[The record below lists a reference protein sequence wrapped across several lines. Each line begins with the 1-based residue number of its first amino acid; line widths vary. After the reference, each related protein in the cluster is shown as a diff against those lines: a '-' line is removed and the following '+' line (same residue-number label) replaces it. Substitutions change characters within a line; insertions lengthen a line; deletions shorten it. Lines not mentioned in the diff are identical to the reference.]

1 MKEQNM
7 KKNKK
12 SRKSI
17 WIAIAVLILVLVV
30 IFTSFRNQAPTDVKT
45 YTIEKGKIELLALAT
60 GKLTSSNE
68 DRIKLNGSVTD
79 TLVALGDVVAKGDI
93 LGEYTR
99 QSSTNS
105 LYAPVSGVVTEVPSA
120 LGSTLTIAGSNQY
133 KMVIQVPETEL
144 KRVSLGQYAEVYV
157 SATDQTFYGS
167 VTKIN
172 QVATIMGPQ
181 STFGVTL
188 SFDGDTTKVRV
199 GMSAVSKMQLEG
211 YGDYYVHGKLEAAQE
226 TRVTIDGSLT
236 KLDVKIGDT
245 VNKNQKLGEYQSSL
259 KTNVKVVAT
268 RDGIVTSIPS
278 GLSTGFVIADP
289 DALELTVDIT
299 ETDIHKLSLGQ
310 SADIYIEA
318 IDRHFE
324 GSIDKI
330 AYVGN
335 TNLDYTT
342 YPVTLEFDEADASVF
357 LGMSGSAS
365 IVTNTKENILI
376 VPFEAIVTEGTQR
389 YLVSAEWLENS
400 RRPQSEYYLPVETGL
415 ADAFF
420 VEVIGADLEGQE
432 VLIIE
437 KTSLFPIIANQ

>member
-1 MKEQNM
+1 M

-12 SRKSI
+12 SRKPL
-17 WIAIAVLILVLVV
+17 WIALIVLTLVLV
-30 IFTSFRNQAPTDVKT
+30 IILMNFRNQAPSNVKT

-68 DRIKLNGSVTD
+68 DRIKLSGSVTD
-79 TLVALGDVVAKGDI
+79 TLVALGDVVNKGDI

-105 LYAPVSGVVTEVPSA
+105 LYAPVSGIVTEVPSA
-120 LGSTLTIAGSNQY
+120 LGSTLTIAGSSQY
-133 KMVIQVPETEL
+133 KMVIQLPETEL

-157 SATDQTFYGS
+157 SAIDQTFYGS

-172 QVATIMGPQ
+172 QVATIMGGQ

-188 SFDGDTTKVRV
+188 SFDANTDKIRV

-236 KLDVKIGDT
+236 KLDVKLGDS

-259 KTNVKVVAT
+259 KTNVKIVAT
-268 RDGIVTSIPS
+268 RDGIITSIPG

-299 ETDIHKLSLGQ
+299 ETDIHKLTLGQ
-310 SADIYIEA
+310 KADIYIEA

-324 GSIDKI
+324 GSIVKI

-342 YPVTLEFDEADASVF
+342 YPVTLEFDKADARVF

-365 IVTNTKENILI
+365 IITNTKENILV

-400 RRPQSEYYLPVETGL
+400 RRPQSEYYLPIETGL
-415 ADAFF
+415 ADAFY
-420 VEVIGADLEGQE
+420 VEVIGADLEGKD

-437 KTSLFPIIANQ
+437 KTSLFPIIGNQ

>member
-1 MKEQNM
+1 M

-12 SRKSI
+12 SRNSL
-17 WIAIAVLILVLVV
+17 WIFLGLIVLVLAV
-30 IFTSFRNQAPTDVKT
+30 IFMSFRNQAPTDVKT

-79 TLVALGDVVAKGDI
+79 TLVALGDVVSKGDI

-133 KMVIQVPETEL
+133 KMVIQLPETEL
-144 KRVSLGQYAEVYV
+144 KRVSLGQYAEIYV
-157 SATDQTFYGS
+157 SAIDQTFYGS

-172 QVATIMGPQ
+172 QVATILGPQ

-188 SFDGDTTKVRV
+188 SFDGDTSKVRV

-211 YGDYYVHGKLEAAQE
+211 YGDYFVHGKLEAAQE

-236 KLDVKIGDT
+236 KIDVKVGDVVT
-245 VNKNQKLGEYQSSL
+245 KNQKLGEYQSSL
-259 KTNVKVVAT
+259 KTNVKIVAT
-268 RDGIVTSIPS
+268 RDGIITSIPS

-289 DALELTVDIT
+289 NALELTVDIT
-299 ETDIHKLSLGQ
+299 ETDIHKISIGQ

-324 GSIDKI
+324 GSIVKI

-342 YPVTLEFDEADASVF
+342 YPVTIEFDAADATVF

-365 IVTNTKENILI
+365 IITNTKENILI

-400 RRPQSEYYLPVETGL
+400 RRPQSEYYLPIETGL
-415 ADAFF
+415 ADAFY
-420 VEVIGADLEGQE
+420 VEVIGADLEGKE

-437 KTSLFPIIANQ
+437 KTSLFPIIGNQ

>member
-1 MKEQNM
+1 M

-12 SRKSI
+12 SRKPI
-17 WIAIAVLILVLVV
+17 WIALAVLILVLVV
-30 IFTSFRNQAPTDVKT
+30 ILMNFRNQAPTDAKT

-79 TLVALGDVVAKGDI
+79 TLVALGDVVSKGDI

-120 LGSTLTIAGSNQY
+120 LGSTLTIAGSNQF
-133 KMVIQVPETEL
+133 KMVIQLPETEL

-157 SATDQTFYGS
+157 SAVDQTFYGS

-188 SFDGDTTKVRV
+188 SFDGDTTMVRV

-236 KLDVKIGDT
+236 KVDVKVGDT
-245 VNKNQKLGEYQSSL
+245 VNKNQKLGEYQSSM
-259 KTNVKVVAT
+259 KTNVKITAT
-268 RDGIVTSIPS
+268 RDGIITSIPS

-299 ETDIHKLSLGQ
+299 ETDIHKLSIGQ
-310 SADIYIEA
+310 NADIYIEA

-324 GSIDKI
+324 GAIVKI

-342 YPVTLEFDEADASVF
+342 YPVTIEFDEADASVF

-365 IVTNTKENILI
+365 IVTNTKDNILI

-389 YLVSAEWLENS
+389 YLVSAEWLDNS
-400 RRPQSEYYLPVETGL
+400 RRPQSEYYLPIETGL
-415 ADAFF
+415 ADAFY
-420 VEVIGADLEGQE
+420 VEVIGEDLEGKE

-437 KTSLFPIIANQ
+437 KTSLFPIIGNQ

>member
-1 MKEQNM
+1 M

-12 SRKSI
+12 SRKPI
-17 WIAIAVLILVLVV
+17 WIALAVLVLILVV
-30 IFTSFRNQAPTDVKT
+30 ILTNFRNQAPADIKT

-79 TLVALGDVVAKGDI
+79 TLVALGDVVSKGDI

-120 LGSTLTIAGSNQY
+120 LGSTLTIAGSNQF
-133 KMVIQVPETEL
+133 KMVIQLPETEL

-157 SATDQTFYGS
+157 SAVDQTFYGS

-188 SFDGDTTKVRV
+188 SFDGDTTMVRV

-226 TRVTIDGSLT
+226 TRITIDGSLT
-236 KLDVKIGDT
+236 KVDVKVGDT
-245 VNKNQKLGEYQSSL
+245 VNKNQKLGEYQSSM
-259 KTNVKVVAT
+259 KTNVKITAT

-299 ETDIHKLSLGQ
+299 ETDIHKLSIGQ
-310 SADIYIEA
+310 NADIYIEA

-324 GSIDKI
+324 GAIVKI

-342 YPVTLEFDEADASVF
+342 YPVTIEFDEADASVF

-365 IVTNTKENILI
+365 IVTNTKDNILI

-389 YLVSAEWLENS
+389 YLVSAEWLDNS
-400 RRPQSEYYLPVETGL
+400 RRPQSEYYLPIETGL
-415 ADAFF
+415 ADAFY
-420 VEVIGADLEGQE
+420 VEVIGEDLEGKE

-437 KTSLFPIIANQ
+437 KTSLFPIIGNQ

>member
-1 MKEQNM
+1 M

-17 WIAIAVLILVLVV
+17 WIALAVLTLVLV
-30 IFTSFRNQAPTDVKT
+30 ILLMSFRNQTPTDLKT
-45 YTIEKGKIELLALAT
+45 YTIEKGKIELIALAT

-79 TLVALGDVVAKGDI
+79 TLVALGDVVVKGDI

-105 LYAPVSGVVTEVPSA
+105 LYAPVSGIVTEVPSA
-120 LGSTLTIAGSNQY
+120 LGSTLAIAGSNQF
-133 KMVIQVPETEL
+133 KMVIQVAETEL
-144 KRVSLGQYAEVYV
+144 KRIALGQYAEVYV
-157 SATDQTFYGS
+157 SAVDQTFYGS

-172 QVATIMGPQ
+172 QVATVMGPQ

-188 SFDGDTTKVRV
+188 SFDGNTEMVRV

-236 KLDVKIGDT
+236 KIDVKVGDV
-245 VNKNQKLGEYQSSL
+245 VNKNQKLGEYQSSM
-259 KTNVKVVAT
+259 KPNVKIIAT

-278 GLSTGFVIADP
+278 GLSTGFIIADP

-324 GSIDKI
+324 GSIVKI
-330 AYVGN
+330 SYVGN

-342 YPVTLEFDEADASVF
+342 YPVTLEFDEADANVF

-376 VPFEAIVTEGTQR
+376 VPFEAILTEGTQR
-389 YLVSAEWLENS
+389 YLVSSEWLKNS
-400 RRPQSEYYLPVETGL
+400 RRPQSEYYLPIETGL
-415 ADAFF
+415 ANAFY
-420 VEVIGADLEGQE
+420 VEVIGDDLEGKE

-437 KTSLFPIIANQ
+437 KASLFPVIGNP

>member
-1 MKEQNM
+1 M

-12 SRKSI
+12 SRKPI
-17 WIAIAVLILVLVV
+17 WIALAVLVLVLVV
-30 IFTSFRNQAPTDVKT
+30 ILMNFRNQAPADVKT

-79 TLVALGDVVAKGDI
+79 TLVALGDVVSKGDI

-120 LGSTLTIAGSNQY
+120 LGSTLTIAGSNQF
-133 KMVIQVPETEL
+133 KMVIQLPETEL

-157 SATDQTFYGS
+157 SAVDQTFYGS

-172 QVATIMGPQ
+172 QVATVMGPQ

-211 YGDYYVHGKLEAAQE
+211 YGDYYDHGKLEAAQE

-236 KLDVKIGDT
+236 KVDVKVGDT
-245 VNKNQKLGEYQSSL
+245 VNKNQKLGEYQSSM
-259 KTNVKVVAT
+259 KSNVKITAT
-268 RDGIVTSIPS
+268 RDGIITSIPS
-278 GLSTGFVIADP
+278 GLSTGFVVADP

-299 ETDIHKLSLGQ
+299 ETDIHKLSIGQ
-310 SADIYIEA
+310 NADIYIEA

-324 GSIDKI
+324 GAIVKI

-342 YPVTLEFDEADASVF
+342 YPVTIEFDEADASVF

-365 IVTNTKENILI
+365 IVTNTKDNILI

-389 YLVSAEWLENS
+389 YLVSAEWLDNS
-400 RRPQSEYYLPVETGL
+400 RRPQSEYYLPIETGL
-415 ADAFF
+415 ADAFY
-420 VEVIGADLEGQE
+420 VEVIGEDLEGKE

-437 KTSLFPIIANQ
+437 KTSLFPIIGNQ

>member
-1 MKEQNM
+1 M

-12 SRKSI
+12 SRKPI
-17 WIAIAVLILVLVV
+17 WIALAVLVLVLVV
-30 IFTSFRNQAPTDVKT
+30 ILMNFRNQAPADVKT
-45 YTIEKGKIELLALAT
+45 YTIERGKIELLALAT

-79 TLVALGDVVAKGDI
+79 TLVALGDVVSKGDI

-120 LGSTLTIAGSNQY
+120 LGSTLTIAGSNQF
-133 KMVIQVPETEL
+133 KMVIQLPETEL

-157 SATDQTFYGS
+157 SAVDQTFYGS

-236 KLDVKIGDT
+236 KVDVKVGDT
-245 VNKNQKLGEYQSSL
+245 VNKNQKLGEYQSSM
-259 KTNVKVVAT
+259 KTNVKITAT
-268 RDGIVTSIPS
+268 RDGIITSIPS

-299 ETDIHKLSLGQ
+299 ETDIHKLSIGQ
-310 SADIYIEA
+310 NADIYIEA

-324 GSIDKI
+324 GAIVKI

-342 YPVTLEFDEADASVF
+342 YPVTIEFDEADASVF

-365 IVTNTKENILI
+365 IVTNTKDNILI

-389 YLVSAEWLENS
+389 YLVSAEWLDNS
-400 RRPQSEYYLPVETGL
+400 RRPQSEYYLPIETGL
-415 ADAFF
+415 ADAFY
-420 VEVIGADLEGQE
+420 VEVIGEDLEGKE

-437 KTSLFPIIANQ
+437 KTSLFPIIGNQ

>member
-1 MKEQNM
+1 M

-12 SRKSI
+12 SRKPI
-17 WIAIAVLILVLVV
+17 WIALAVLVLVLVV
-30 IFTSFRNQAPTDVKT
+30 ILMNFRNQAPADVKT

-79 TLVALGDVVAKGDI
+79 TLVALGDVVSKGDI

-120 LGSTLTIAGSNQY
+120 LGSTLTIAGSNQF
-133 KMVIQVPETEL
+133 KMVIQLPETEL

-157 SATDQTFYGS
+157 SAVDQTFYGS

-172 QVATIMGPQ
+172 QVATVMGPQ

-211 YGDYYVHGKLEAAQE
+211 YGDYYDHGKLEAAQE

-236 KLDVKIGDT
+236 KVDVKVGDT
-245 VNKNQKLGEYQSSL
+245 VNKNQKLGEYQSSM
-259 KTNVKVVAT
+259 KTNVKITAT
-268 RDGIVTSIPS
+268 RDGIITSIPS

-299 ETDIHKLSLGQ
+299 ETDIHKLSIGQ
-310 SADIYIEA
+310 NADIYIEA

-324 GSIDKI
+324 GAIVKI

-342 YPVTLEFDEADASVF
+342 YPVTIEFDEADASVF

-365 IVTNTKENILI
+365 IVTNTKDNILI

-389 YLVSAEWLENS
+389 YLVSAEWLDNS
-400 RRPQSEYYLPVETGL
+400 RRPQSEYYLPIETGL
-415 ADAFF
+415 ADAFY
-420 VEVIGADLEGQE
+420 VEVIGEDLEGKE

-437 KTSLFPIIANQ
+437 KTSLFPIIGNQ

>member
-1 MKEQNM
+1 M

-12 SRKSI
+12 SRKPI
-17 WIAIAVLILVLVV
+17 WIALAVLVLVLVV
-30 IFTSFRNQAPTDVKT
+30 ILMNFRNQAPADVKT

-79 TLVALGDVVAKGDI
+79 TLVALGDVVSKGDI

-133 KMVIQVPETEL
+133 KMVIQLPETEL

-157 SATDQTFYGS
+157 SAVDQTFYGS

-188 SFDGDTTKVRV
+188 SFDGDTTMVRV

-236 KLDVKIGDT
+236 KVDVKVGDT
-245 VNKNQKLGEYQSSL
+245 VNKNQKLGEYQSSM
-259 KTNVKVVAT
+259 KTNVKITAT
-268 RDGIVTSIPS
+268 RDGIITSIPS

-299 ETDIHKLSLGQ
+299 ETDIHKLSIGQ
-310 SADIYIEA
+310 NADIYIEA

-324 GSIDKI
+324 GEIVKI

-342 YPVTLEFDEADASVF
+342 YPVTIEFDEADASVF

-365 IVTNTKENILI
+365 IVTNTKDNILI

-389 YLVSAEWLENS
+389 YLVSAEWLDNS
-400 RRPQSEYYLPVETGL
+400 RRPQSEYYLPIETGL
-415 ADAFF
+415 ADAFY
-420 VEVIGADLEGQE
+420 VEVIGEDLEGKE

-437 KTSLFPIIANQ
+437 KTSLFPIIGNQ

>member
-1 MKEQNM
+1 M

-17 WIAIAVLILVLVV
+17 WIAIAVLVLVLVV
-30 IFTSFRNQAPTDVKT
+30 ILMNFRNQAPADVKT

-79 TLVALGDVVAKGDI
+79 TLVALGDVVSKGDI

-120 LGSTLTIAGSNQY
+120 LGSTLTIAGSNQF
-133 KMVIQVPETEL
+133 KMIIQLPETEL

-157 SATDQTFYGS
+157 SAVDQTFYGS

-172 QVATIMGPQ
+172 QVATVMGPQ

-236 KLDVKIGDT
+236 KVDVKVGDT
-245 VNKNQKLGEYQSSL
+245 VNKNQKLGEYQSSM
-259 KTNVKVVAT
+259 KTNVKITAT
-268 RDGIVTSIPS
+268 RDGIITSIPS

-299 ETDIHKLSLGQ
+299 ETDIHKLSIGQ
-310 SADIYIEA
+310 NADIYIEA

-324 GSIDKI
+324 GAIVKI

-342 YPVTLEFDEADASVF
+342 YPVTIEFDEADASVF

-389 YLVSAEWLENS
+389 YLVSAEWLDNS
-400 RRPQSEYYLPVETGL
+400 RRPQSEYYLPIETGL
-415 ADAFF
+415 ADAFY
-420 VEVIGADLEGQE
+420 VEVIGEDLEGKE

-437 KTSLFPIIANQ
+437 KTSLFPIIGNQ

>member
-1 MKEQNM
+1 M

-12 SRKSI
+12 SRKPI
-17 WIAIAVLILVLVV
+17 WIALAVLVLVLVV
-30 IFTSFRNQAPTDVKT
+30 ILMNFRNQAPADVKT

-79 TLVALGDVVAKGDI
+79 TLVALGDVVSKGDI

-120 LGSTLTIAGSNQY
+120 LGSTLTIAGSNQF
-133 KMVIQVPETEL
+133 KMIIQLPETEL

-157 SATDQTFYGS
+157 SAVDQTFYGS

-172 QVATIMGPQ
+172 QVATVMGPQ

-236 KLDVKIGDT
+236 KVDVKVGDT
-245 VNKNQKLGEYQSSL
+245 VNKNQKLGEYQSSM
-259 KTNVKVVAT
+259 KTNVKITAT
-268 RDGIVTSIPS
+268 RDGIITSIPS

-299 ETDIHKLSLGQ
+299 ETDIHKLSIGQ
-310 SADIYIEA
+310 NADIYIEA

-324 GSIDKI
+324 GEIVKI

-342 YPVTLEFDEADASVF
+342 YPVTIEFDEADASVF

-365 IVTNTKENILI
+365 IVTNTKDNILI

-389 YLVSAEWLENS
+389 YLVSAEWLDNS
-400 RRPQSEYYLPVETGL
+400 RRPQSEYYLPIETGL
-415 ADAFF
+415 ADAFY
-420 VEVIGADLEGQE
+420 VEVIGEDLEGKE

-437 KTSLFPIIANQ
+437 KTSLFPIIGNQ

>member
-1 MKEQNM
+1 M

-12 SRKSI
+12 SRKPI
-17 WIAIAVLILVLVV
+17 WIALAVLVLVLVV
-30 IFTSFRNQAPTDVKT
+30 ILMNFRNQAPADVKT
-45 YTIEKGKIELLALAT
+45 YTIERGKIELLALAT

-79 TLVALGDVVAKGDI
+79 TLVALGDVVSKGDI

-120 LGSTLTIAGSNQY
+120 LGSTLTIAGSNQF
-133 KMVIQVPETEL
+133 KMIIQLPETEL

-157 SATDQTFYGS
+157 SAVDQTFYGS

-236 KLDVKIGDT
+236 KVDVKVGDT
-245 VNKNQKLGEYQSSL
+245 VNKNQKLGEYQSSM
-259 KTNVKVVAT
+259 KTNVKITAT
-268 RDGIVTSIPS
+268 RDGIITSIPS

-299 ETDIHKLSLGQ
+299 ETDIHKLSIGQ
-310 SADIYIEA
+310 NADIYIEA

-324 GSIDKI
+324 GAIVKI

-342 YPVTLEFDEADASVF
+342 YPVTIEFDEADASVF

-365 IVTNTKENILI
+365 IVTNTKDNILI

-389 YLVSAEWLENS
+389 YLVSAEWLDNS
-400 RRPQSEYYLPVETGL
+400 RRPQSEYYLPIETGL
-415 ADAFF
+415 ADAFY
-420 VEVIGADLEGQE
+420 VEVIGEDLEGKE

-437 KTSLFPIIANQ
+437 KTSLFPIIGNQ

>member
-1 MKEQNM
+1 M

-12 SRKSI
+12 SRKPI
-17 WIAIAVLILVLVV
+17 WIALAVLVLVLVV
-30 IFTSFRNQAPTDVKT
+30 ILMNFRNQAPADVKT

-79 TLVALGDVVAKGDI
+79 TLVALGDVVSKGDI

-120 LGSTLTIAGSNQY
+120 LGSTLTIAGSNQF
-133 KMVIQVPETEL
+133 KMIIQLPETEL

-157 SATDQTFYGS
+157 SAVDQTFYGS

-172 QVATIMGPQ
+172 QVATVMGPQ

-236 KLDVKIGDT
+236 KVDVKVGDT
-245 VNKNQKLGEYQSSL
+245 VNKNQKLGEYQSSM
-259 KTNVKVVAT
+259 KTNVKITAT
-268 RDGIVTSIPS
+268 RDGIITSIPS

-299 ETDIHKLSLGQ
+299 ETDIHKLSIGQ
-310 SADIYIEA
+310 NADIYIEA
-318 IDRHFE
+318 INRHFE
-324 GSIDKI
+324 GAIVKI

-342 YPVTLEFDEADASVF
+342 YPVTIEFDEADASVF

-365 IVTNTKENILI
+365 IVTNTKDNILI

-389 YLVSAEWLENS
+389 YLVSAEWLDNS
-400 RRPQSEYYLPVETGL
+400 RRPQSEYYLPIETGL
-415 ADAFF
+415 ADAFY
-420 VEVIGADLEGQE
+420 VEVIGEDLEGKE

-437 KTSLFPIIANQ
+437 KTSLFPIIGNQ

>member
-1 MKEQNM
+1 M

-12 SRKSI
+12 SRKPI
-17 WIAIAVLILVLVV
+17 WIALAVLVLVLVV
-30 IFTSFRNQAPTDVKT
+30 ILMNFRNQAPADVKT

-79 TLVALGDVVAKGDI
+79 TLVALGDVVSKGDI

-120 LGSTLTIAGSNQY
+120 LGSTLTIAGSNQF
-133 KMVIQVPETEL
+133 KMVIQLPETEL

-157 SATDQTFYGS
+157 SAVDQTFYGS

-188 SFDGDTTKVRV
+188 SFDGDTTMVRV

-236 KLDVKIGDT
+236 KVDVKVGDT
-245 VNKNQKLGEYQSSL
+245 VNKNQKLGEYQSSM
-259 KTNVKVVAT
+259 KSNVKITAT
-268 RDGIVTSIPS
+268 RDGIITSIPS

-299 ETDIHKLSLGQ
+299 ETDIHKLSIGQ
-310 SADIYIEA
+310 NADIYIEA

-324 GSIDKI
+324 GAIVKI

-342 YPVTLEFDEADASVF
+342 YPVTIEFDEADASVF

-365 IVTNTKENILI
+365 IVTNTKDNILI

-389 YLVSAEWLENS
+389 YLVSAEWLDNS
-400 RRPQSEYYLPVETGL
+400 RRPQSEYYLPIETGL
-415 ADAFF
+415 ADAFY
-420 VEVIGADLEGQE
+420 VEVIGEDLEGKE

-437 KTSLFPIIANQ
+437 KTSLFPIIGNQ

>member
-1 MKEQNM
+1 M

>member
-1 MKEQNM
+1 M

-12 SRKSI
+12 SRKPI
-17 WIAIAVLILVLVV
+17 WIALAVLVLVLVV
-30 IFTSFRNQAPTDVKT
+30 ILMNFRNQAPTDVKT

-79 TLVALGDVVAKGDI
+79 TLVALGDVVSKGDI

-120 LGSTLTIAGSNQY
+120 LGSTLTIAGSNQF
-133 KMVIQVPETEL
+133 KMIIQLPETEL

-157 SATDQTFYGS
+157 SAVDQTFYGS

-211 YGDYYVHGKLEAAQE
+211 YGDYYDHGKLEAAQE

-236 KLDVKIGDT
+236 KVDVKVGDT
-245 VNKNQKLGEYQSSL
+245 VNKNQKLGEYHSSM
-259 KTNVKVVAT
+259 KTNVKITAT
-268 RDGIVTSIPS
+268 RDGIITSIPS

-299 ETDIHKLSLGQ
+299 ETDIHKLSIGQ
-310 SADIYIEA
+310 NADIYIEA

-324 GSIDKI
+324 GAIVKI

-342 YPVTLEFDEADASVF
+342 YPVTIEFDEADASVF

-365 IVTNTKENILI
+365 IVTNTKDNILI

-389 YLVSAEWLENS
+389 YLVSAEWLDNS
-400 RRPQSEYYLPVETGL
+400 RRPQSEYYLPIETGL
-415 ADAFF
+415 ADAFY
-420 VEVIGADLEGQE
+420 VEVIGEDLEGKE

-437 KTSLFPIIANQ
+437 KTSLFPIIGNQ

>member
-1 MKEQNM
+1 M

-12 SRKSI
+12 SRKPI
-17 WIAIAVLILVLVV
+17 WIALAVLVLVLVV
-30 IFTSFRNQAPTDVKT
+30 ILMNFRNQAPADVKT

-79 TLVALGDVVAKGDI
+79 TLVALGDVVSKSDI

-120 LGSTLTIAGSNQY
+120 LGSTLTIAGSNQF
-133 KMVIQVPETEL
+133 KMIIQLPETEL

-157 SATDQTFYGS
+157 SAVDQTFYGS

-211 YGDYYVHGKLEAAQE
+211 YGDYYDHGKLEAAQE

-236 KLDVKIGDT
+236 KVDVKVGDT
-245 VNKNQKLGEYQSSL
+245 VNKNQKLGEYQSSM
-259 KTNVKVVAT
+259 KTNVKITAT
-268 RDGIVTSIPS
+268 RDGIITSIPS

-299 ETDIHKLSLGQ
+299 ETDIHKLSIGQ
-310 SADIYIEA
+310 NADIYIEA

-324 GSIDKI
+324 GEIVKI

-342 YPVTLEFDEADASVF
+342 YPVTIEFDEADASVF

-365 IVTNTKENILI
+365 IVTNTKDNILI

-389 YLVSAEWLENS
+389 YLVSAEWLDNS
-400 RRPQSEYYLPVETGL
+400 RRPQSEYYLPIETGL
-415 ADAFF
+415 ADAFY
-420 VEVIGADLEGQE
+420 VEVIGEDLEGKE

-437 KTSLFPIIANQ
+437 KTSLFPIIGNQ

>member
-1 MKEQNM
+1 M

-12 SRKSI
+12 SRKPI
-17 WIAIAVLILVLVV
+17 WIALAVLVLVLVV
-30 IFTSFRNQAPTDVKT
+30 ILMNFRNQAPADVKT

-79 TLVALGDVVAKGDI
+79 TLVALGDVVSKGDI

-120 LGSTLTIAGSNQY
+120 LGSTLTIAGSNQF
-133 KMVIQVPETEL
+133 KMVIQLPETEL

-157 SATDQTFYGS
+157 SAVDQTFYGS

-172 QVATIMGPQ
+172 QVATVMGPQ

-236 KLDVKIGDT
+236 KVDVKVGDT
-245 VNKNQKLGEYQSSL
+245 VNKNQKLGEYQSSM
-259 KTNVKVVAT
+259 KTNVKITAT
-268 RDGIVTSIPS
+268 RDGIITSIPS

-299 ETDIHKLSLGQ
+299 ETDIHKLSIGQ
-310 SADIYIEA
+310 NADIYIEA

-324 GSIDKI
+324 GAIVKI

-342 YPVTLEFDEADASVF
+342 YPVTIEFDEADASVF

-365 IVTNTKENILI
+365 IVTNTKDNILI

-389 YLVSAEWLENS
+389 YLVSAEWLDNS
-400 RRPQSEYYLPVETGL
+400 RRPQSEYYLPIETGL
-415 ADAFF
+415 ADAFY
-420 VEVIGADLEGQE
+420 VEVIGEDLEGKE

-437 KTSLFPIIANQ
+437 KTSLFPIIGNQ

>member
-1 MKEQNM
+1 M

-12 SRKSI
+12 SRKPI
-17 WIAIAVLILVLVV
+17 WIALAVLVLVLVV
-30 IFTSFRNQAPTDVKT
+30 ILMNFRNKAPADVKT

-79 TLVALGDVVAKGDI
+79 TLVALGDVVSKGDI

-120 LGSTLTIAGSNQY
+120 LGSTLTIAGSNQF
-133 KMVIQVPETEL
+133 KMVIQLPETEL

-157 SATDQTFYGS
+157 SAVDQTFYGS

-172 QVATIMGPQ
+172 QVATVMGPQ

-188 SFDGDTTKVRV
+188 SFDGDTTMVRV

-236 KLDVKIGDT
+236 KVDVKVGDT
-245 VNKNQKLGEYQSSL
+245 VNKNQKLGEYQSSM
-259 KTNVKVVAT
+259 KTNVKITAT
-268 RDGIVTSIPS
+268 RDGIITSIPS

-299 ETDIHKLSLGQ
+299 ETDIHKLSIGQ
-310 SADIYIEA
+310 NADIYIEA

-324 GSIDKI
+324 GAIVKI

-342 YPVTLEFDEADASVF
+342 YPVTIEFDEADASVF

-365 IVTNTKENILI
+365 IVTNTKDNILI

-389 YLVSAEWLENS
+389 YLVSAEWLDNS
-400 RRPQSEYYLPVETGL
+400 RRPQSEYYLPIETGL
-415 ADAFF
+415 ADAFY
-420 VEVIGADLEGQE
+420 VEVIGEDLEGKE

-437 KTSLFPIIANQ
+437 KTSLFPIIGNQ

>member
-1 MKEQNM
+1 M

-12 SRKSI
+12 SRKPI
-17 WIAIAVLILVLVV
+17 WIALAVLVLVLVV
-30 IFTSFRNQAPTDVKT
+30 ILMNFRNQAPADVKT

-79 TLVALGDVVAKGDI
+79 TLVALGDVVSKGDI

-120 LGSTLTIAGSNQY
+120 LGSTLTIAGSNQF
-133 KMVIQVPETEL
+133 KMIIQLPETEL

-157 SATDQTFYGS
+157 SAVDQTFYGS

-172 QVATIMGPQ
+172 QVATVMGPQ

-236 KLDVKIGDT
+236 KVDVKVGDT
-245 VNKNQKLGEYQSSL
+245 VNKNQKLGEYQSSM
-259 KTNVKVVAT
+259 KTNVKITAT
-268 RDGIVTSIPS
+268 RDGIITSIPS

-299 ETDIHKLSLGQ
+299 ETDIHKLSNGQ
-310 SADIYIEA
+310 NADIYIEA

-324 GSIDKI
+324 GAIVKI

-342 YPVTLEFDEADASVF
+342 YPVTIEFDEADASVF

-365 IVTNTKENILI
+365 IVTNTKDNILI

-389 YLVSAEWLENS
+389 YLVSAEWLDNS
-400 RRPQSEYYLPVETGL
+400 RRPQSEYYLPIETGL
-415 ADAFF
+415 ADAFY
-420 VEVIGADLEGQE
+420 VEVIGEDLEGKE

-437 KTSLFPIIANQ
+437 KTSLFPIIGNQ

>member
-1 MKEQNM
+1 M

-12 SRKSI
+12 SRKPI
-17 WIAIAVLILVLVV
+17 WIALAVLVLVFV
-30 IFTSFRNQAPTDVKT
+30 VVLMNFRNQAPSDVKT

-79 TLVALGDVVAKGDI
+79 TLVALGDVVSKGDI

-120 LGSTLTIAGSNQY
+120 LGSTLTIAGSNQF
-133 KMVIQVPETEL
+133 KMIIQLPETEL

-157 SATDQTFYGS
+157 SAVDQTFYGS

-172 QVATIMGPQ
+172 QVATVMGPQ

-199 GMSAVSKMQLEG
+199 GMSAVSKMKLEG

-236 KLDVKIGDT
+236 KVDVKVGDT
-245 VNKNQKLGEYQSSL
+245 VNKNQKLGEYQSSM
-259 KTNVKVVAT
+259 KTNVKITAT
-268 RDGIVTSIPS
+268 RDGIITSIPS

-299 ETDIHKLSLGQ
+299 ETDIHKLSIGQ
-310 SADIYIEA
+310 NADIYIEA

-324 GSIDKI
+324 GAIVKI

-342 YPVTLEFDEADASVF
+342 YPVTIEFDEADASVF

-389 YLVSAEWLENS
+389 YLVSAEWLDNS
-400 RRPQSEYYLPVETGL
+400 RRPQSEYYLPIETGL
-415 ADAFF
+415 ADAFY
-420 VEVIGADLEGQE
+420 VEVIGEDLEGKE

-437 KTSLFPIIANQ
+437 KTSLFPIIGNQ

>member
-1 MKEQNM
+1 M

-12 SRKSI
+12 SRKPI
-17 WIAIAVLILVLVV
+17 WIALAVLVLVLVV
-30 IFTSFRNQAPTDVKT
+30 ILMNFRNQAPADVKT

-79 TLVALGDVVAKGDI
+79 TLVALGDVVSKGDI

-120 LGSTLTIAGSNQY
+120 LGSTLTIAGSNQF
-133 KMVIQVPETEL
+133 KMVIQLPETEL

-157 SATDQTFYGS
+157 SAVDQTFYGS

-172 QVATIMGPQ
+172 QVATVMGPQ

-236 KLDVKIGDT
+236 KVDVKVGDT
-245 VNKNQKLGEYQSSL
+245 VNKNQKLGEYQSSM
-259 KTNVKVVAT
+259 KTNVKITAT
-268 RDGIVTSIPS
+268 RDGIITSIPS

-299 ETDIHKLSLGQ
+299 ETDIHKLSIGQ
-310 SADIYIEA
+310 NADIYIEA

-324 GSIDKI
+324 GEIVKI

-342 YPVTLEFDEADASVF
+342 YPVTIEFDEADASVF

-365 IVTNTKENILI
+365 IVTNTKDNILI

-389 YLVSAEWLENS
+389 YLVSAEWLDNS
-400 RRPQSEYYLPVETGL
+400 RRPQSEYYLPIETGL
-415 ADAFF
+415 ADAFY
-420 VEVIGADLEGQE
+420 VEVIGEDLEGKE

-437 KTSLFPIIANQ
+437 KTSLFPIIGNQ

>member
-1 MKEQNM
+1 M

-12 SRKSI
+12 SRKPI
-17 WIAIAVLILVLVV
+17 WIALAVLVLVLVV
-30 IFTSFRNQAPTDVKT
+30 ILMNFRNQAPADVKT

-79 TLVALGDVVAKGDI
+79 TLVALGDVVSKGDI

-133 KMVIQVPETEL
+133 KMVIQLPETEL

-157 SATDQTFYGS
+157 SAVDQTFYGS

-172 QVATIMGPQ
+172 QVATVMGPQ

-188 SFDGDTTKVRV
+188 SFDGDTSKVRV

-236 KLDVKIGDT
+236 KVDVKVGDT
-245 VNKNQKLGEYQSSL
+245 VNKNQKLGEYQSSM
-259 KTNVKVVAT
+259 KTNVKITAT
-268 RDGIVTSIPS
+268 RDGIITSIPS

-299 ETDIHKLSLGQ
+299 ETDIHKLSIGQ
-310 SADIYIEA
+310 NADIYIEA

-324 GSIDKI
+324 GAIVKI

-342 YPVTLEFDEADASVF
+342 YPVTIEFDEADANVF

-365 IVTNTKENILI
+365 IVTNTKDNILI

-389 YLVSAEWLENS
+389 YLVSAEWLDNS
-400 RRPQSEYYLPVETGL
+400 RRPQSEYYLPIETGL
-415 ADAFF
+415 ADAFY
-420 VEVIGADLEGQE
+420 VEVIGEDLEGKE

-437 KTSLFPIIANQ
+437 KTSLFPIIGNQ

>member
-1 MKEQNM
+1 M

-12 SRKSI
+12 SRKPL
-17 WIAIAVLILVLVV
+17 WIALIVIAMVLIAVLMN
-30 IFTSFRNQAPTDVKT
+30 FRNQAPTDIRT
-45 YTIEKGKIELLALAT
+45 FTIEKGRIELLALAT

-79 TLVALGDVVAKGDI
+79 TFVALGDVVTKGDI

-120 LGSTLTIAGSNQY
+120 LGSTLTIAGSNQF
-133 KMVIQVPETEL
+133 KMVIQLPETEL
-144 KRVSLGQYAEVYV
+144 KRVTLGQYAEIYV

-172 QVATIMGPQ
+172 QVATVVGPQ
-181 STFGVTL
+181 SSFSVTL
-188 SFDGDTTKVRV
+188 SFDGETDKIRV
-199 GMSAVSKMQLEG
+199 GMSAISKMQLEG

-226 TRVTIDGSLT
+226 TRVNIDGSLT
-236 KLDVKIGDT
+236 KIDVKVGDI
-245 VNKNQKLGEYQSSL
+245 VNKNQKLGEYQSSM

-268 RDGIVTSIPS
+268 RDGIITSIPS

-299 ETDIHKLSLGQ
+299 ETDIHKLSIGQ
-310 SADIYIEA
+310 SANIYIEA

-324 GSIDKI
+324 GTIVKI

-335 TNLDYTT
+335 TSLDYTT
-342 YPVTLEFDEADASVF
+342 YPVTLEFDVADAPVF

-365 IVTNTKENILI
+365 IVTTTKDDILI
-376 VPFEAIVTEGTQR
+376 IPFEAIVTEGTQR

-400 RRPQSEYYLPVETGL
+400 RRPQSEYYLPIETGL
-415 ADAFF
+415 ADAFY
-420 VEVIGADLEGQE
+420 VEVMGADLEGKE

-437 KTSLFPIIANQ
+437 TTSFFPIIGNQ

>member
-1 MKEQNM
+1 M

-12 SRKSI
+12 SRKPI
-17 WIAIAVLILVLVV
+17 WIALAVLVLVLVV
-30 IFTSFRNQAPTDVKT
+30 ILMNFRNQAPADVKT

-79 TLVALGDVVAKGDI
+79 TLVALGDVVSKGDI

-120 LGSTLTIAGSNQY
+120 LGSTLTIAGSNQF
-133 KMVIQVPETEL
+133 KMVIQLPETEL

-157 SATDQTFYGS
+157 SAVDQTFYGS

-172 QVATIMGPQ
+172 QVATVMGPQ

-188 SFDGDTTKVRV
+188 SFDGDTTMVRV

-236 KLDVKIGDT
+236 KVDVKVGDT
-245 VNKNQKLGEYQSSL
+245 VNKNQKLGEYQSSM
-259 KTNVKVVAT
+259 KTNVKITAT
-268 RDGIVTSIPS
+268 RDGIITSIPS

-299 ETDIHKLSLGQ
+299 ETDIHKLSIGQ
-310 SADIYIEA
+310 NADIYIEA

-324 GSIDKI
+324 GAIVKI

-342 YPVTLEFDEADASVF
+342 YPVTIEFDEADASVF

-365 IVTNTKENILI
+365 IVTNTKDNILI

-389 YLVSAEWLENS
+389 YLVSAEWLDNS
-400 RRPQSEYYLPVETGL
+400 RRPQSEYYLPIETGL
-415 ADAFF
+415 ADAFY
-420 VEVIGADLEGQE
+420 VEVIGEDLEGKE

-437 KTSLFPIIANQ
+437 KTSLFPIIGNQ

>member
-1 MKEQNM
+1 M

-12 SRKSI
+12 SRKPI
-17 WIAIAVLILVLVV
+17 WIALAVLVLVLVV
-30 IFTSFRNQAPTDVKT
+30 ILMNFRNQAPADVKT

-79 TLVALGDVVAKGDI
+79 TLVALGDVVSKGDI

-120 LGSTLTIAGSNQY
+120 LGSTLTIAGSNQF
-133 KMVIQVPETEL
+133 KMIIQLPETEL

-157 SATDQTFYGS
+157 SAVDQTFYGS

-188 SFDGDTTKVRV
+188 SFDGDTTMVRV

-236 KLDVKIGDT
+236 KVDVKVGDT
-245 VNKNQKLGEYQSSL
+245 VNKNQKLGEYQSSM
-259 KTNVKVVAT
+259 KTNVKITAT
-268 RDGIVTSIPS
+268 RDGIITSIPS

-299 ETDIHKLSLGQ
+299 ETDIHKLSIGQ
-310 SADIYIEA
+310 NADIYIEA

-324 GSIDKI
+324 GAIVKI

-342 YPVTLEFDEADASVF
+342 YPVTIEFDEADASVF

-365 IVTNTKENILI
+365 IVTNTKDNILI

-389 YLVSAEWLENS
+389 YLVSAEWLDNS
-400 RRPQSEYYLPVETGL
+400 RRPQSEYYLPIETGL
-415 ADAFF
+415 ADAFY
-420 VEVIGADLEGQE
+420 VEVIGEDLEGKE

-437 KTSLFPIIANQ
+437 KTSLFPIIGNQ

>member
-1 MKEQNM
+1 M

-12 SRKSI
+12 SRKPI
-17 WIAIAVLILVLVV
+17 WIAIAVLVLVLVV
-30 IFTSFRNQAPTDVKT
+30 ILMNFRNQAPADVKT

-79 TLVALGDVVAKGDI
+79 TLVALGDVVSKGDI

-120 LGSTLTIAGSNQY
+120 LGSTLTIAGSNQF
-133 KMVIQVPETEL
+133 KMIIQLPETEL

-157 SATDQTFYGS
+157 SAVDQTFYGS

-172 QVATIMGPQ
+172 QVATVMGPQ

-236 KLDVKIGDT
+236 KVDVKVGDT
-245 VNKNQKLGEYQSSL
+245 VNKNQKLGEYQSSM
-259 KTNVKVVAT
+259 KTNVKITAT
-268 RDGIVTSIPS
+268 RDGIITSIPS

-299 ETDIHKLSLGQ
+299 ETDIHKLSIGQ
-310 SADIYIEA
+310 NADIYIEA

-324 GSIDKI
+324 GAIVKI

-342 YPVTLEFDEADASVF
+342 YPVTIEFDEADASVF

-389 YLVSAEWLENS
+389 YLVSAEWLDNS
-400 RRPQSEYYLPVETGL
+400 RRPQSEYYLPIETGL
-415 ADAFF
+415 ADAFY
-420 VEVIGADLEGQE
+420 VEVIGEDLEGKE

-437 KTSLFPIIANQ
+437 KTSLFPIIGNQ

>member
-1 MKEQNM
+1 M

-12 SRKSI
+12 SRKPI
-17 WIAIAVLILVLVV
+17 WIALAVLVLVLVV
-30 IFTSFRNQAPTDVKT
+30 ILMNFRNQAPADVKT

-79 TLVALGDVVAKGDI
+79 TLVALGDVVSKGDI

-120 LGSTLTIAGSNQY
+120 LGSTLTIAGSNQF
-133 KMVIQVPETEL
+133 KMIIQLPETEL

-157 SATDQTFYGS
+157 SAVDQTFYGS

-172 QVATIMGPQ
+172 QVATVMGPQ

-236 KLDVKIGDT
+236 KVDVKVGDT
-245 VNKNQKLGEYQSSL
+245 VNKNQKLGEYQSSM
-259 KTNVKVVAT
+259 KSNVKITAT
-268 RDGIVTSIPS
+268 RDGIITSIPS

-299 ETDIHKLSLGQ
+299 ETDIHKLSIGQ
-310 SADIYIEA
+310 NADIYIEA

-324 GSIDKI
+324 GAIVKI

-342 YPVTLEFDEADASVF
+342 YPVTIEFDEADASVF

-365 IVTNTKENILI
+365 IVTNTKDNILI

-389 YLVSAEWLENS
+389 YLVSAEWLDNS
-400 RRPQSEYYLPVETGL
+400 RRPQSEYYLPIETGL
-415 ADAFF
+415 ADAFY
-420 VEVIGADLEGQE
+420 VEVIGEDLEGKE

-437 KTSLFPIIANQ
+437 KTSLFPIIGNQ

>member
-1 MKEQNM
+1 M

-12 SRKSI
+12 SRKPI
-17 WIAIAVLILVLVV
+17 WIALAVLVLVLVV
-30 IFTSFRNQAPTDVKT
+30 ILMNFRNQAPADVKT

-79 TLVALGDVVAKGDI
+79 TLVALGDVVSKGDI

-120 LGSTLTIAGSNQY
+120 LGSTLTIAGSNQF
-133 KMVIQVPETEL
+133 KMIIQLPETEL

-157 SATDQTFYGS
+157 SAVDQTFYGS

-236 KLDVKIGDT
+236 KVDVKVGDT
-245 VNKNQKLGEYQSSL
+245 VNKNQKLGEYQSSM
-259 KTNVKVVAT
+259 KSNVKITAT
-268 RDGIVTSIPS
+268 RDGIITSIPS

-299 ETDIHKLSLGQ
+299 ETDIHKLSIGQ
-310 SADIYIEA
+310 NADIYIEA

-324 GSIDKI
+324 GAIVKI

-342 YPVTLEFDEADASVF
+342 YPVTIEFDEADASVF

-365 IVTNTKENILI
+365 IVTNTKDNILI

-389 YLVSAEWLENS
+389 YLVSAEWLDNS
-400 RRPQSEYYLPVETGL
+400 RRPQSEYYLPIETGL
-415 ADAFF
+415 ADAFY
-420 VEVIGADLEGQE
+420 VEVIGEDLEDKE

-437 KTSLFPIIANQ
+437 KTSLFPIIGNQ

>member
-1 MKEQNM
+1 M

-12 SRKSI
+12 SLKPI
-17 WIAIAVLILVLVV
+17 WIALAVLALIFVV
-30 IFTSFRNQAPTDVKT
+30 ILMNFRNQAPADVKT

-79 TLVALGDVVAKGDI
+79 TLVALGDVVSKGDI

-120 LGSTLTIAGSNQY
+120 LGSTLTIAGSNQF
-133 KMVIQVPETEL
+133 KMIIQLPETEI

-157 SATDQTFYGS
+157 SAVDQTFYGS

-172 QVATIMGPQ
+172 QVATVMGPQ

-236 KLDVKIGDT
+236 KVDVKVGDT
-245 VNKNQKLGEYQSSL
+245 VNKNQKLGEYQSSM
-259 KTNVKVVAT
+259 KTNVKITAT
-268 RDGIVTSIPS
+268 RDGIITSIPS

-299 ETDIHKLSLGQ
+299 ETDIHKLSIGQ
-310 SADIYIEA
+310 NADIYIEA

-324 GSIDKI
+324 GAIVKI

-342 YPVTLEFDEADASVF
+342 YPVTIEFDEADASVF

-389 YLVSAEWLENS
+389 YLVSAEWLDNS
-400 RRPQSEYYLPVETGL
+400 RRPQSEYYLPIETGL
-415 ADAFF
+415 ADAFY
-420 VEVIGADLEGQE
+420 VEVIGEDLEGKE

-437 KTSLFPIIANQ
+437 KTSLFPIIGNQ

>member
-1 MKEQNM
+1 M

-12 SRKSI
+12 SRKPI
-17 WIAIAVLILVLVV
+17 WIALAVLVLVLVV
-30 IFTSFRNQAPTDVKT
+30 ILMNFRNQAPADVKT

-79 TLVALGDVVAKGDI
+79 TLVALGDVVSKGDI

-120 LGSTLTIAGSNQY
+120 LGSTLTIAGSNQF
-133 KMVIQVPETEL
+133 KMIIQLPETEL

-157 SATDQTFYGS
+157 SAVDQTFYGS

-172 QVATIMGPQ
+172 QVATVMGPQ

-236 KLDVKIGDT
+236 KVDVNVGDT
-245 VNKNQKLGEYQSSL
+245 VNKNQKLGEYQSSM
-259 KTNVKVVAT
+259 KTNVKITAT
-268 RDGIVTSIPS
+268 RDGIITSIPS

-299 ETDIHKLSLGQ
+299 ETDIHKLSIGQ
-310 SADIYIEA
+310 NADIYIEA

-324 GSIDKI
+324 GAIVKI

-342 YPVTLEFDEADASVF
+342 YPVTIEFDEADASVF

-365 IVTNTKENILI
+365 IVTNTKDNILI

-389 YLVSAEWLENS
+389 YLVSAEWLDNS
-400 RRPQSEYYLPVETGL
+400 RRPQSEYYLPIETGL
-415 ADAFF
+415 ADAFY
-420 VEVIGADLEGQE
+420 VEVIGEDLEGKE

-437 KTSLFPIIANQ
+437 KTSLFPIIGNQ

>member
-1 MKEQNM
+1 M

-12 SRKSI
+12 SRKPI
-17 WIAIAVLILVLVV
+17 WIALAVLVLVLVV
-30 IFTSFRNQAPTDVKT
+30 ILMNFRNQAPADVKT

-79 TLVALGDVVAKGDI
+79 TLVALGDVVSKGDI

-120 LGSTLTIAGSNQY
+120 LGSTLTIAGSNQF
-133 KMVIQVPETEL
+133 KMIIQLPETEL

-157 SATDQTFYGS
+157 SAVDQTFYGS

-172 QVATIMGPQ
+172 QVATVMGPQ

-236 KLDVKIGDT
+236 KVDVNVGDT
-245 VNKNQKLGEYQSSL
+245 VNKNQKLGEYQSSM
-259 KTNVKVVAT
+259 KTNVKITAT
-268 RDGIVTSIPS
+268 RDGIITSIPS

-299 ETDIHKLSLGQ
+299 ETDIHKLSIGQ
-310 SADIYIEA
+310 NADIYIEA

-324 GSIDKI
+324 GAIVKI

-342 YPVTLEFDEADASVF
+342 YPVTIEFDEADASVF

-389 YLVSAEWLENS
+389 YLVSAEWLDNS
-400 RRPQSEYYLPVETGL
+400 RRPQSEYYLPIETGL
-415 ADAFF
+415 ADAFY
-420 VEVIGADLEGQE
+420 VEVIGEDLEGKE

-437 KTSLFPIIANQ
+437 KTSLFPIIGNQ

>member
-1 MKEQNM
+1 M

-12 SRKSI
+12 SRKPI
-17 WIAIAVLILVLVV
+17 WIALAVLVLVLVV
-30 IFTSFRNQAPTDVKT
+30 ILMNFRNQAPADVKT

-79 TLVALGDVVAKGDI
+79 TLVALGDVVSKGDI

-120 LGSTLTIAGSNQY
+120 LGSTLTIAGSNQF
-133 KMVIQVPETEL
+133 KMIIQLPETEL

-157 SATDQTFYGS
+157 SAVDQTFYGS

-236 KLDVKIGDT
+236 KVDVKVGDT
-245 VNKNQKLGEYQSSL
+245 VNKNQKLGEYQSSM
-259 KTNVKVVAT
+259 KTNVKITAT
-268 RDGIVTSIPS
+268 RDGIITSIPS

-299 ETDIHKLSLGQ
+299 ETDIHKLSIGQ
-310 SADIYIEA
+310 NADIYIEA

-324 GSIDKI
+324 GAIVKI

-342 YPVTLEFDEADASVF
+342 YPVTIEFDEADASVF

-365 IVTNTKENILI
+365 IVTNTKDNILI

-389 YLVSAEWLENS
+389 YLVSAEWLDNS
-400 RRPQSEYYLPVETGL
+400 RRPQSEYYLPIETGL
-415 ADAFF
+415 ADAFY
-420 VEVIGADLEGQE
+420 VEVIGEDLEGKE

-437 KTSLFPIIANQ
+437 KTSLFPIIGNQ

>member
-1 MKEQNM
+1 M

-17 WIAIAVLILVLVV
+17 WIALVV
-30 IFTSFRNQAPTDVKT
+30 LTLVFVVILMNFRNQAPADVKT
-45 YTIEKGKIELLALAT
+45 HTIEKGKIELLALAT
-60 GKLTSSNE
+60 GKLSSSNE

-79 TLVALGDVVAKGDI
+79 TLVALGDVVVKGDI

-133 KMVIQVPETEL
+133 KMVIQLPETEL
-144 KRVSLGQYAEVYV
+144 KRVSLGQYAEIYV

-188 SFDGDTTKVRV
+188 SFEGDTNKIRV

-245 VNKNQKLGEYQSSL
+245 VSKNQKLGEYQSSL
-259 KTNVKVVAT
+259 KTNVKIVAT
-268 RDGIVTSIPS
+268 RDGIITSIPS

-324 GSIDKI
+324 GSINKI

-400 RRPQSEYYLPVETGL
+400 RRPQSEYYLPIETGL
-415 ADAFF
+415 ADAFY
-420 VEVIGADLEGQE
+420 VEVIGEDLEGKE

>member
-1 MKEQNM
+1 M

-12 SRKSI
+12 SRKPI
-17 WIAIAVLILVLVV
+17 WIALAVLVLVLVV
-30 IFTSFRNQAPTDVKT
+30 ILMNFRNQAPADVKT

-79 TLVALGDVVAKGDI
+79 TLVALGDVVSKGDI

-120 LGSTLTIAGSNQY
+120 LGSTLTIAGSNQF
-133 KMVIQVPETEL
+133 KMVIQLPETEL

-157 SATDQTFYGS
+157 SAVDQTFYGS

-211 YGDYYVHGKLEAAQE
+211 YGDYYDHGKLEAAQE

-236 KLDVKIGDT
+236 KVDVKVGDT
-245 VNKNQKLGEYQSSL
+245 VNKNQKLGEYQSSM
-259 KTNVKVVAT
+259 KTNVKITAT
-268 RDGIVTSIPS
+268 RDGIITSIPS

-299 ETDIHKLSLGQ
+299 ETDIHKLSIGQ
-310 SADIYIEA
+310 NADIYIEA

-324 GSIDKI
+324 GAIVKI

-342 YPVTLEFDEADASVF
+342 YPVTIEFDEADASVF

-389 YLVSAEWLENS
+389 YLVSAEWLDNS
-400 RRPQSEYYLPVETGL
+400 RRPQSEYYLPIETGL
-415 ADAFF
+415 ADAFY
-420 VEVIGADLEGQE
+420 VEVIGEDLEGKE

-437 KTSLFPIIANQ
+437 KTSLFPIIGNQ

>member
-1 MKEQNM
+1 M

-12 SRKSI
+12 SRKPI
-17 WIAIAVLILVLVV
+17 WIALAVLALIFVV
-30 IFTSFRNQAPTDVKT
+30 ILMNFRNQAPADVKT

-79 TLVALGDVVAKGDI
+79 TLVALGDVVSKGDI

-120 LGSTLTIAGSNQY
+120 LGSTLTIAGSNQF
-133 KMVIQVPETEL
+133 KMIIQLPETEL

-157 SATDQTFYGS
+157 SAVDQTFYGS

-172 QVATIMGPQ
+172 QVATVMGPQ

-236 KLDVKIGDT
+236 KVDVKVGDT
-245 VNKNQKLGEYQSSL
+245 VNKNQKLGEYQSSM
-259 KTNVKVVAT
+259 KTNVKITAT
-268 RDGIVTSIPS
+268 RDGIITSIPS

-299 ETDIHKLSLGQ
+299 ETDIHKLSIGQ
-310 SADIYIEA
+310 NADIYIEA

-324 GSIDKI
+324 GAIVKI

-342 YPVTLEFDEADASVF
+342 YPVTIEFDEADASVF

-389 YLVSAEWLENS
+389 YLVSAEWLDNS
-400 RRPQSEYYLPVETGL
+400 RRPQSEYYLPIETGL
-415 ADAFF
+415 ADAFY
-420 VEVIGADLEGQE
+420 VEVIGEDLEGKE

-437 KTSLFPIIANQ
+437 KTSLFPIIGNQ

>member
-1 MKEQNM
+1 M

-12 SRKSI
+12 SRKPI

-79 TLVALGDVVAKGDI
+79 TLVALGDVVSKGDI

-120 LGSTLTIAGSNQY
+120 LGSTLTIAGSNQF
-133 KMVIQVPETEL
+133 KMVIQLPETEL

-157 SATDQTFYGS
+157 SAVDQTFYGS

-172 QVATIMGPQ
+172 QVATVMGPQ

-236 KLDVKIGDT
+236 KVDVKVGDT
-245 VNKNQKLGEYQSSL
+245 VNKNQKLGEYQSSM
-259 KTNVKVVAT
+259 KTNVKITAT
-268 RDGIVTSIPS
+268 RDGIITSIPS

-299 ETDIHKLSLGQ
+299 ETDIHKLSIGQ
-310 SADIYIEA
+310 NADIYIEA

-324 GSIDKI
+324 GAIVKI

-342 YPVTLEFDEADASVF
+342 YPVTIEFDEADASVF

-365 IVTNTKENILI
+365 IVTKTKDNILI

-389 YLVSAEWLENS
+389 YLVSAEWLDNS
-400 RRPQSEYYLPVETGL
+400 RRPQSEYYLPIETGL

-420 VEVIGADLEGQE
+420 VEVIGEDLEGKE

-437 KTSLFPIIANQ
+437 KTSLFPIIGNQ

>member
-1 MKEQNM
+1 M
-7 KKNKK
+7 KKSKK
-12 SRKSI
+12 SRKPI
-17 WIAIAVLILVLVV
+17 WIALAVLVLVLVV
-30 IFTSFRNQAPTDVKT
+30 VLMNFRNQAPADVKT

-79 TLVALGDVVAKGDI
+79 TLVALGDVVSKGDI

-120 LGSTLTIAGSNQY
+120 LGSTLTIAGSNQF
-133 KMVIQVPETEL
+133 KMIIQLPETEL

-157 SATDQTFYGS
+157 SAVDQTFYGS

-172 QVATIMGPQ
+172 QVATVMGPQ

-236 KLDVKIGDT
+236 KVDVKVGDT
-245 VNKNQKLGEYQSSL
+245 VNKNQKLGEYQSSM
-259 KTNVKVVAT
+259 KTNVKITAT
-268 RDGIVTSIPS
+268 RDGIITSIPS

-299 ETDIHKLSLGQ
+299 ETDIHKLSIGQ
-310 SADIYIEA
+310 NADIYIEA

-324 GSIDKI
+324 GAIVKI

-342 YPVTLEFDEADASVF
+342 YPVTIEFDEADASVF

-389 YLVSAEWLENS
+389 YLVSAEWLDNS
-400 RRPQSEYYLPVETGL
+400 RRPQSEYYLPIETGL
-415 ADAFF
+415 ADAFY
-420 VEVIGADLEGQE
+420 VEVIGEDLEGKE

-437 KTSLFPIIANQ
+437 KTSLFPIIGNQ

>member
-1 MKEQNM
+1 M

-12 SRKSI
+12 SRKPI
-17 WIAIAVLILVLVV
+17 WIALAVLVLVLVV
-30 IFTSFRNQAPTDVKT
+30 ILMNFRNQAPADVKT

-79 TLVALGDVVAKGDI
+79 TLVALGDVVSKGDI

-120 LGSTLTIAGSNQY
+120 LGSTLTIAGSNQF
-133 KMVIQVPETEL
+133 KMVIQLPETEL

-157 SATDQTFYGS
+157 SAVDQTFYGS

-236 KLDVKIGDT
+236 KVDVKVGDT
-245 VNKNQKLGEYQSSL
+245 VNKNQKLGEYQSSM
-259 KTNVKVVAT
+259 KTNVKITAT
-268 RDGIVTSIPS
+268 RDGIITSIPS

-299 ETDIHKLSLGQ
+299 ETDIHKLSIGQ
-310 SADIYIEA
+310 NADIYIEA

-324 GSIDKI
+324 GAIVKI

-342 YPVTLEFDEADASVF
+342 YPVTIEFDEADASVF

-365 IVTNTKENILI
+365 IVTNTKDNILI

-389 YLVSAEWLENS
+389 YLVSAEWLDNS
-400 RRPQSEYYLPVETGL
+400 RRPQSEYYLPIETGL
-415 ADAFF
+415 ADAFY
-420 VEVIGADLEGQE
+420 VEVIGEDLEGKE

-437 KTSLFPIIANQ
+437 KTSLFPIIGNQ

>member
-1 MKEQNM
+1 M
-7 KKNKK
+7 KKSKK
-12 SRKSI
+12 SRKPI
-17 WIAIAVLILVLVV
+17 WIALAVLALIFVV
-30 IFTSFRNQAPTDVKT
+30 ILMNFRNQAPADVKT

-79 TLVALGDVVAKGDI
+79 TLVALGDVVSKGDI

-120 LGSTLTIAGSNQY
+120 LGSTLTIAGSNQF
-133 KMVIQVPETEL
+133 KMIIQLPETEL

-157 SATDQTFYGS
+157 SAVDQTFYGS

-172 QVATIMGPQ
+172 QVATVMGPQ

-236 KLDVKIGDT
+236 KVDVKVGDT
-245 VNKNQKLGEYQSSL
+245 VNKNQKLGEYQSSM
-259 KTNVKVVAT
+259 KTNVKITAT
-268 RDGIVTSIPS
+268 RDGIITSIPS

-299 ETDIHKLSLGQ
+299 ETDIHKLSIGQ
-310 SADIYIEA
+310 NADIYIEA

-324 GSIDKI
+324 GAIVKI

-342 YPVTLEFDEADASVF
+342 YPVTIEFDEADASVF

-389 YLVSAEWLENS
+389 YLVSAEWLDNS
-400 RRPQSEYYLPVETGL
+400 RRPQSEYYLPIETGL
-415 ADAFF
+415 ADAFY
-420 VEVIGADLEGQE
+420 VEVIGEDLEGKE

-437 KTSLFPIIANQ
+437 KTSLFPIIGNQ